1 MDILY
6 ELSYLFFQDSETLD
20 NKDPEYKKL
29 KHLEGKLF
37 EQIPEELRGKIC
49 DLQTEIEYRNLLDC
63 FLYGLQVGFAA
74 AKLGQ
79 CG

>member
-6 ELSYLFFQDSETLD
+6 ELSYLFFQDAENLQD
-20 NKDPEYKKL
+20 KDPEYKNL
-29 KHLEGKLF
+29 KSLESKLF
-37 EQIPEELRGKIC
+37 EEIPEELRGKIC
-49 DLQTEIEYRNLLDC
+49 DAQTEIEYETLLNS

-74 AKLGQ
+74 SKLGQ